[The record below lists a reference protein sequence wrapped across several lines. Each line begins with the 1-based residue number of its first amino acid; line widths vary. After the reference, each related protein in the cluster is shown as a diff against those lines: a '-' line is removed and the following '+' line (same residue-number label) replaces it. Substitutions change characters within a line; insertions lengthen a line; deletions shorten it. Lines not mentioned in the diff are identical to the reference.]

1 MVTKWCRINALD
13 CFLHTLDL
21 DPDVISLGPYLIGS
35 LNFGVSFVPQSCWL
49 LDLAII
55 ILNPLARPSWQAL
68 YNSPHYR
75 DLYKFSSVARFAIV
89 WALSTDLGHL
99 VSTSEKASVTDYQ
112 QTSNSVRRRFW
123 QSHVGISKIMRGI
136 WRFGA
141 LCPSCWSSA
150 LSWFGSLLSDSTE
163 LKVDEE
169 SGAPFN
175 LFPVSS
181 ISEGSRGKHSLI
193 C

>member
-1 MVTKWCRINALD
+1 MGVAFILNIGPNLKDWFMKLGGAIFSMWSRDCWEFGITKWCRINALD

-49 LDLAII
+49 LGLAII

-99 VSTSEKASVTDYQ
+99 VSTSKRPLRLTINKPQ
-112 QTSNSVRRRFW
+112 
-123 QSHVGISKIMRGI
+123 I
-136 WRFGA
+136 WCNEDFG
-141 LCPSCWSSA
+141 
-150 LSWFGSLLSDSTE
+150 
-163 LKVDEE
+163 
-169 SGAPFN
+169 N
-175 LFPVSS
+175 
-181 ISEGSRGKHSLI
+181 RM
-193 C
+193 